1 MKKFSI
7 IIPVYNVEKYI
18 KKCLDSI
25 FNQTFTD
32 FEVIVVDDGCTDKSI
47 EIVNNYNVKIIHSK
61 HIEVSEARN
70 IGVKEATGEYI
81 IFIDSDDYWDKDLL
95 KEINKSTKNNPDLV
109 RFQART
115 VTDDGIINN
124 YEEEPF
130 EGLNGNDAFNRI
142 LNYHYVDSVVFYAI
156 KRKYFLKEK
165 FQFNKNTIHED
176 FGLTPLIIIKASKVN
191 SITYIGYNYY
201 RRQGSIMTKND
212 YEWTKRKSHDMM
224 IHYNFLIKESDKIK
238 GEKKY
243 FRSFVANNMLLKIT
257 ELNKKDYKKYLKEL
271 KKQGIYNNLLDDN
284 LKRKIKKTMLKI
296 SPKFY
301 YKMKGN
307 K

>member
-257 ELNKKDYKKYLKEL
+257 ELNKKDYKQYLKEL